1 MQQSTILNSEKLRSI
16 SHASHTA
23 EVVITALAMR
33 GRIRHFSDI
42 QRMRNT
48 LVRQGAKIVDGDY
61 MTFWKNLAAAGVGII
76 VNDRKGNPS
85 RFEWYFSMKKVAQAA
100 LEGKDVTADRVVGVE
115 SLSAKT
121 LGAKL
126 ISIKK
131 QAKVVQMVKSKK
143 PVIQAVKADAPKQD
157 RFVYIPLRKD
167 FCLEFTVPS
176 NLSKD
181 EIQVIKNALERL
193 SA

>member
-1 MQQSTILNSEKLRSI
+1 MQQSIVLNSEKLRSI

-23 EVVITALAMR
+23 EVTITALAMR
-33 GRIRHFSDI
+33 ERLRHFSDI
-42 QRMRNT
+42 QRTRNT
-48 LVRQGAKIVDGDY
+48 LIRKGEKIVDADY
-61 MTFWKNLAAAGVGII
+61 MAFWKGLAAAGVGII

-100 LEGKDVTADRVVGVE
+100 LEGKDVTANRVVGVE

-126 ISIKK
+126 IPIKK
-131 QAKVVQMVKSKK
+131 QAKVVQMAKSKK
-143 PVIQAVKADAPKQD
+143 PAVQLVKSAAPKQD

>member
-1 MQQSTILNSEKLRSI
+1 MQTATVLSSEKLRSI

-23 EVVITALAMR
+23 EVVITALGVR

-61 MTFWKNLAAAGVGII
+61 MAFWKGLASAGVGVI
-76 VNDRKGNPS
+76 VNDRKGKPS
-85 RFEWYFSMKKVAQAA
+85 RFEWYYSMKKVAQAA
-100 LEGKDVTADRVVGVE
+100 LEGKDVTAERVAGVD
-115 SLSAKT
+115 LPPTQAAATK
-121 LGAKL
+121 A
-126 ISIKK
+126 IPAKK
-131 QAKVVQMVKSKK
+131 QAKVVHMNRTKK
-143 PVIQAVKADAPKQD
+143 PAMQLVKAAAPSQ

-167 FCLEFTVPS
+167 FCLEFSVPL
-176 NLSKD
+176 NLSKE